1 MKAIWIESSKE
12 DLIKAK
18 KKFDIGDF
26 KTVCL
31 LSRKSAC
38 KSLISVIYNET
49 KTKERKLED
58 VFKIFTEKTG
68 KGEDIEEMVDFLSR
82 YTLEEDITSPLL
94 AAHWNGLPTK
104 EEAEKALKYAQKILN
119 YVEELDG

>member
-104 EEAEKALKYAQKILN
+104 EEAEKALKYAEKILN

>member
-1 MKAIWIESSKE
+1 MKTAWIESSRE
-12 DLIKAK
+12 DLKKAR

-38 KSLISVIYNET
+38 KSLMSMVYNEMEIN
-49 KTKERKLED
+49 ERELKD
-58 VFKIFTEKTG
+58 VYKIFVEKTG
-68 KGEDIEEMVDFLSR
+68 KGEDIEEMIDFLTK

-104 EEAEKALKYAQKILN
+104 DEAEKALTYAEKILN

>member
-1 MKAIWIESSKE
+1 MKATWIKSSRE

-31 LSRKSAC
+31 LARKSAC
-38 KSLISVIYNET
+38 KSLMSMIYNEMET
-49 KTKERKLED
+49 NKRKLED
-58 VFKIFTEKTG
+58 VFKIFIEKTG
-68 KGEDIEEMVDFLSR
+68 KGEDIEEMVDFLSK

-104 EEAEKALKYAQKILN
+104 EEAEKALRYAEIILN

>member
-1 MKAIWIESSKE
+1 MKATWIESSRE

-38 KSLISVIYNET
+38 KSLMSMIYSEMEIN
-49 KTKERKLED
+49 ERKLED
-58 VFKIFTEKTG
+58 VFKIFIEKTG
-68 KGEDIEEMVDFLSR
+68 KGEDIEEMVDFLTK

-104 EEAEKALKYAQKILN
+104 EEAEKALRYAEKILN